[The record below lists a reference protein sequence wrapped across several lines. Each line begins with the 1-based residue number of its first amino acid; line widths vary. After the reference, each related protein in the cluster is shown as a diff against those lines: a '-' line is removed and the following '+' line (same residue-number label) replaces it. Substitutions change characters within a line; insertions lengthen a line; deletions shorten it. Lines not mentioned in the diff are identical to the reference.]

1 MAFYSFKKLAG
12 ATSFRIS
19 QFQTLNKQNEYKYDQ
34 DNEYF
39 IQLYVLDNNLME
51 YEIMLG

>member
-19 QFQTLNKQNEYKYDQ
+19 QFQTLNEYKYDQ